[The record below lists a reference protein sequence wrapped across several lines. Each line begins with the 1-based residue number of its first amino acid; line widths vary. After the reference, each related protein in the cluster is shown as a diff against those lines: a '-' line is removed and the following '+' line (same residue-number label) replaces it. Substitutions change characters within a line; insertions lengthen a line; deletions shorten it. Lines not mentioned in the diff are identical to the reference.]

1 MNGRWIGRD
10 KLQNKN
16 LYRYLTNDLWSIDVL
31 GAKKLKIEIFGY
43 DTPDVRFVKPGIIPA
58 ELGKNALVELMKGTD
73 KAAAT
78 TQVLINKNDINI
90 VCKKCNSRFIVDV
103 VKIKASIIVLINE
116 RRYTNKYYDARYDAF
131 VELDHYY
138 SYIPTNDGRGQ
149 ANEDEVMAGENDHVN
164 DFQTWLSS
172 AALREKLTKGL
183 DSIRYFSYRRCL
195 ELSRE
200 YIERIMINEY
210 NLALNNTIMKYD
222 YGDKP
227 KHALTPYM
235 PTLLDGLWASTM
247 EKFSE
252 MITETINK
260 SINH

>member
-90 VCKKCNSRFIVDV
+90 VCKNAIVD
-103 VKIKASIIVLINE
+103 L
-116 RRYTNKYYDARYDAF
+116 
-131 VELDHYY
+131 
-138 SYIPTNDGRGQ
+138 
-149 ANEDEVMAGENDHVN
+149 
-164 DFQTWLSS
+164 
-172 AALREKLTKGL
+172 
-183 DSIRYFSYRRCL
+183 
-195 ELSRE
+195 
-200 YIERIMINEY
+200 
-210 NLALNNTIMKYD
+210 
-222 YGDKP
+222 
-227 KHALTPYM
+227 
-235 PTLLDGLWASTM
+235 
-247 EKFSE
+247 
-252 MITETINK
+252 
-260 SINH
+260 